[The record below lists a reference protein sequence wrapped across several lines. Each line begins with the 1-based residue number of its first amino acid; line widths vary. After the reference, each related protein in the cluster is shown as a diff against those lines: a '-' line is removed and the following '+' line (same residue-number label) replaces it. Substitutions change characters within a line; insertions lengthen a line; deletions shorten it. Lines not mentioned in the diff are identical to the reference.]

1 MENSQISSGKK
12 SLTESDKFRYNRQIK
27 LSELGLEG
35 QVKLKNAKVIVIG
48 AGGLGSSCLMH
59 LAGSGIGKI
68 CIIDND
74 VVDVQNLHRQ
84 IIHNMKTVGM
94 NKAIS
99 AKKFINE
106 LNPDVEVI
114 AINDSFTNKNAFKL
128 CKDYDNI

>member
-1 MENSQISSGKK
+1 MENSKISSEKK

-35 QVKLKNAKVIVIG
+35 QLRLKNSKVIVIG

-74 VVDVQNLHRQ
+74 VVDIQNLHRQ
-84 IIHNMKTVGM
+84 IIHNMKTIGM
-94 NKAIS
+94 NKAMS
-99 AKKFINE
+99 AQKFINE

-114 AINDSFTNKNAFKL
+114 AINEYNNRL
-128 CKDYDNI
+128 L

>member
-35 QVKLKNAKVIVIG
+35 QLRLKNSKVIVIG

-74 VVDVQNLHRQ
+74 VVDIQNLHRQ

-106 LNPDVEVI
+106 LMYN
-114 AINDSFTNKNAFKL
+114 NRL
-128 CKDYDNI
+128 L